1 MLQQTTNPPLEVVWE
16 KGILAS
22 RFGAK
27 TVQKSSTHSFPLN
40 HATVRTYRLHDGHNA
55 SVGIYYDR
63 EIKDQGRRR
72 CVASLYFND
81 KGEARVNFNGN
92 LVYEDLQD
100 MARCVQHV
108 RDQLGSLKS

>member
-16 KGILAS
+16 KGVLAS

-27 TVQKSSTHSFPLN
+27 TVKKSSTYSFPLN
-40 HATVRTYRLHDGHNA
+40 HATVRTYRLRDGHNA

-63 EIKDQGRRR
+63 EIEEKGRRR
-72 CVASLYFND
+72 CVASIYFND
-81 KGEARVNFNGN
+81 KDEANVNFNGCMK
-92 LVYEDLQD
+92 YEDLQD